1 MNILDNIIEHLLGSP
16 LQVSPL
22 VMTLEGATKEDAVSY
37 YKSCVCNT
45 TCGGNFN
52 SGDYCTCSGICGS
65 NYQKSGRCSCVNSC
79 GSSR

>member
-1 MNILDNIIEHLLGSP
+1 MNILDNIIEYILGTP
-16 LQVSPL
+16 LRVSPL
-22 VMTLEGATKEDAVSY
+22 VMTQEGTTKEDAVSY
-37 YKSCVCNT
+37 YKSCACKT

-52 SGDYCTCSGICGS
+52 SGDYCTCRGICGS

>member
-1 MNILDNIIEHLLGSP
+1 MKILDDIIEHILGTP

-22 VMTLEGATKEDAVSY
+22 IMTLNDTSKEDAVSY
-37 YKSCVCNT
+37 SKSCVCNT

>member
-1 MNILDNIIEHLLGSP
+1 MNMLDNIIEHILGTP

-22 VMTLEGATKEDAVSY
+22 VMTLDGTTKGNAISY

>member
-1 MNILDNIIEHLLGSP
+1 MNILDNIIEKILGTPLL
-16 LQVSPL
+16 VSPL
-22 VMTLEGATKEDAVSY
+22 VMTLEGAAVQDAVSY